1 MILSRLA
8 EWIVPMLAWLA
19 LASVSR
25 FQAHHDGMRVG
36 V

>member
-25 FQAHHDGMRVG
+25 FQAHHEGMLVG